1 MKITEV
7 QDHLEDLQNNL
18 SIVSETANAIEAS
31 LSEGILTVDN
41 VRWALIGVIR
51 DINKAVSD
59 SEKLVDAMIKIRSAV
74 EGL

>member
-1 MKITEV
+1 MKITEM

-59 SEKLVDAMIKIRSAV
+59 SEKLVDAVIKIRSAV

>member
-1 MKITEV
+1 MKITEM
-7 QDHLEDLQNNL
+7 QDRLEDLQNNL

-51 DINKAVSD
+51 DINNAVAD

>member
-1 MKITEV
+1 MKITEM

-18 SIVSETANAIEAS
+18 SIVSETANAIESS
-31 LSEGILTVDN
+31 LSDGILTVDN

-51 DINKAVSD
+51 DINNAVAD
-59 SEKLVDAMIKIRSAV
+59 SEKLVDAVIKIRSAV

>member
-1 MKITEV
+1 MKITEM

-31 LSEGILTVDN
+31 LSEGVLTVDN

-59 SEKLVDAMIKIRSAV
+59 SEKLVDAVIKIRSAV

>member
-1 MKITEV
+1 MKITEM

-51 DINKAVSD
+51 DINNAVAD
-59 SEKLVDAMIKIRSAV
+59 SEKLVDAVIKIRSAV

>member
-1 MKITEV
+1 MKITEM
-7 QDHLEDLQNNL
+7 QDRLEDLQNNL

-51 DINKAVSD
+51 GIDKAVAD
-59 SEKLVDAMIKIRSAV
+59 SGNLIESMIKIRSAV
-74 EGL
+74 EAL